1 MSATVAD
8 PPAGGSLAPAG
19 DSLANRSVADRS
31 VVPAGDSL
39 ASRSVTELA
48 RLLEHPAIWRGRSA
62 ARAEV
67 LPTGYAAF
75 DACLPGGGW
84 PRTGLIEILVS
95 RFGVGELYLLFPA
108 LAALTCRPAARW
120 CVWVAPPLEP
130 YAPAL
135 NAHGAALERML
146 VVRPSGDRAASEG
159 TPSGGQR
166 PSGQRGNPQRGRGNP
181 QRGRAPE
188 PLWAFEQTL
197 GSGASD
203 ITLAWAARSPR
214 ARALRRLQLAAERGK
229 TLGVLFR
236 PQRAAQESSAAVL
249 RLAVEPKPGGARIT
263 LLKSRGGARGS
274 IEIVWPAR

>member
-1 MSATVAD
+1 MSA
-8 PPAGGSLAPAG
+8 S
-19 DSLANRSVADRS
+19 AN
-31 VVPAGDSL
+31 L
-39 ASRSVTELA
+39 ELA

-67 LPTGYAAF
+67 LPTGCAAF
-75 DACLPGGGW
+75 DACLPGRGW

-108 LAALTCRPAARW
+108 LAALTRRPGARW

-135 NAHGAALERML
+135 SAHGAALERVL
-146 VVRPSGDRAASEG
+146 VVRPSA
-159 TPSGGQR
+159 
-166 PSGQRGNPQRGRGNP
+166 QRGSP

-188 PLWAFEQTL
+188 SLWAFEQTL

-203 ITLAWAARSPR
+203 IALAWATRSPR
-214 ARALRRLQLAAERGK
+214 ARAIRRLQLAAERGK

-236 PQRAAQESSAAVL
+236 PLRAARESSAAVL
-249 RLAVEPKPGGARIT
+249 RIAVEPKAEGARIT
-263 LLKSRGGARGS
+263 LLKTRGGARGS
-274 IEIVWPAR
+274 IEVHWTSGWSMAGS

>member
-1 MSATVAD
+1 MSASVPTGD
-8 PPAGGSLAPAG
+8 SLAPAG
-19 DSLANRSVADRS
+19 DSFADRS
-31 VVPAGDSL
+31 VIPTGDSL
-39 ASRSVTELA
+39 ADRSVIELA

-75 DACLPGGGW
+75 DACLPGRGW

-108 LAALTCRPAARW
+108 LAALTRRPGARW

-135 NAHGAALERML
+135 SAHGAALERML

-166 PSGQRGNPQRGRGNP
+166 GNPQRGRPSAQG
-181 QRGRAPE
+181 GRATE

-203 ITLAWAARSPR
+203 IALAWAARSPG
-214 ARALRRLQLAAERGK
+214 ARAIRRLQLAAERGK

-236 PQRAAQESSAAVL
+236 PQRAAGESSAAVL
-249 RLAVEPKPGGARIT
+249 RICVEPKPGGARIT

-274 IEIVWPAR
+274 IEIQWATGWSMAGS

>member
-1 MSATVAD
+1 MSATAAD
-8 PPAGGSLAPAG
+8 LPAG
-19 DSLANRSVADRS
+19 DSLAGRS

-39 ASRSVTELA
+39 AGRSVTELA

-146 VVRPSGDRAASEG
+146 VVR
-159 TPSGGQR
+159 
-166 PSGQRGNPQRGRGNP
+166 
-181 QRGRAPE
+181 APE

-214 ARALRRLQLAAERGK
+214 ARAIRRLQLAAERGK